1 MPLGRTEDPR
11 FPHFF
16 ALCSTV
22 ACWFRWVLM
31 LGSVSLLILKHD
43 TPADARLIVDR
54 FSLYCTAA
62 MATGTMPDVA
72 GASI

>member
-1 MPLGRTEDPR
+1 
-11 FPHFF
+11 
-16 ALCSTV
+16 
-22 ACWFRWVLM
+22 M